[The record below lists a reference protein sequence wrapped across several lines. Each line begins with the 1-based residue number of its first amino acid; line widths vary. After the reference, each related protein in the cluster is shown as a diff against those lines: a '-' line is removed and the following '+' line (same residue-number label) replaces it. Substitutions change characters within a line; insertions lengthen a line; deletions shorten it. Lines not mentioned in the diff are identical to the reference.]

1 MLRIQDKL
9 SKAATCLE
17 YFTMNEWTFDDGNVR
32 TLAMTLSEADK
43 KEFCFDVA
51 KIDWER
57 YIENYV
63 LGIRRYVF
71 FIVLYRF

>member
-17 YFTMNEWTFDDGNVR
+17 YFTTQEWHFEDENVR
-32 TLAMTLSEADK
+32 NLATTLSEADK

-51 KIDWER
+51 KIDWES

-63 LGIRRYVF
+63 LGIRR
-71 FIVLYRF
+71 